1 MLIRGL
7 LSTCGESCSSLRS
20 SVGSL
25 ITRKKLNG
33 AEHFYRLDMTKPS
46 VRNKVRAVAD
56 NNALDQLF
64 ETDAVIEE

>member
-1 MLIRGL
+1 MSQAELFTDKIGL
-7 LSTCGESCSSLRS
+7 D
-20 SVGSL
+20 
-25 ITRKKLNG
+25 
-33 AEHFYRLDMTKPS
+33 HFYRLDMTKPS